1 MRGMPIHVNFALK
14 TKEKSRLVSNVLLVK
29 DNDVVCGYIFQ

>member
-1 MRGMPIHVNFALK
+1 MHGMPVQVNLALK